1 LQLTLLEV
9 VPLFTI
15 REDPMRSRITAVAA
29 PTNKKSLIAQIA
41 LVLIASAASACVRT
55 ASSASATSETDSSA
69 VAIVAHPVTVST
81 RAWST
86 TASGIVHANT
96 TVDVAFEVAGKVANV
111 GPDEGQS
118 VRAGE
123 AIASLDPAAYRFAVE
138 QTSAGAERAARDR
151 DRNRPLLTAGSIS
164 PADMDHLETGARESA
179 AAADL
184 AKKRLADTRL
194 IAPMSGVIARRS
206 IEVGAMVAPG
216 QPAYTIVALDP
227 MRVRVG
233 VPESDIGRVTE
244 GAATTVRIPAL
255 DTSFTGRVSL
265 IGVAA
270 DPATRSYTVEISVP
284 NPARRLRDGMVAEA
298 TITTKATTSAIVVPA
313 SAVVHDA
320 TANSATV
327 VYVLDRDAAR
337 AHARRVIT
345 GAARG
350 DSLEITSGLDENDR
364 IVVAGQQRLREGA
377 AVKLVSPQSN
387 AVNGS
392 TKP

>member
-1 LQLTLLEV
+1 
-9 VPLFTI
+9 
-15 REDPMRSRITAVAA
+15 MRSRVTAVAA
-29 PTNKKSLIAQIA
+29 STNQKTLITSLARI
-41 LVLIASAASACVRT
+41 SAALGVVAATACVRT
-55 ASSASATSETDSSA
+55 AASATSEADSTA
-69 VAIVAHPVTVST
+69 VPVVAHPVALTT

-86 TASGIVHANT
+86 TASGVVHANT
-96 TVDVAFEVAGKVANV
+96 SVDVAFEVAGKIATI

-123 AIASLDPAAYRFAVE
+123 TIASLDPTAYRLTVD

-151 DRNRPLLTAGSIS
+151 DRNRPLLAAGSIS

-194 IAPMSGVIARRS
+194 TAPISGIIARRS

-233 VPESDIGRVTE
+233 VPESDVGRITE
-244 GAATTVRIPAL
+244 GATASVRIPAL

-270 DPATRSYTVEISVP
+270 DPATRSYTVEISVA
-284 NPARRLRDGMVAEA
+284 NPRRRLRDGMVAEA
-298 TITTKATTSAIVVPA
+298 SITTKATTSSMVVPA
-313 SAVVHDA
+313 SAVLHEG
-320 TANSATV
+320 TNNGATV

-337 AHARRVIT
+337 AHSRRVVT
-345 GAARG
+345 GAAHG
-350 DSLEITSGLDENDR
+350 DSLEIVSGLDVNDR
-364 IVVAGQQRLREGA
+364 VIVAGQQRLREGA
-377 AVKLVSPQSN
+377 PVKLVDVD
-387 AVNGS
+387 AKAKAITGS
-392 TKP
+392 AKP

>member
-1 LQLTLLEV
+1 
-9 VPLFTI
+9 
-15 REDPMRSRITAVAA
+15 MRSRITAVAA
-29 PTNKKSLIAQIA
+29 SVNQKSLIIRVA
-41 LVLIASAASACVRT
+41 LVLATSIAAACVRT
-55 ASSASATSETDSSA
+55 ASSATSEEADSTA
-69 VAIVAHPVTVST
+69 VAVVAHPVALTT

-111 GPDEGQS
+111 GPDEGQA

-123 AIASLDPAAYRFAVE
+123 PIASLDPTAYRLTVE
-138 QTSAGAERAARDR
+138 QTSAGAERAGRDR
-151 DRNRPLLTAGSIS
+151 DRNRPLLAAGSIS

-194 IAPMSGVIARRS
+194 SAPLTGVVARRS

-216 QPAYTIVALDP
+216 QPVYTIVALDP

-233 VPESDIGRVTE
+233 VPESDIGRITA
-244 GAATTVRIPAL
+244 GAAATVRIPAL
-255 DTSFTGRVSL
+255 DTSFAGRVSL

-270 DPATRSYTVEISVP
+270 DPTTRSYTVEISVP

-298 TITTKATTSAIVVPA
+298 MITTKATTSAIVVPA
-313 SAVVHDA
+313 AAVVHDA
-320 TANSATV
+320 TGNGATV

-337 AHARRVIT
+337 VHARRVTT
-345 GAARG
+345 GAAHA
-350 DSLEITSGLDENDR
+350 DSLEIASGLEVNDR
-364 IVVAGQQRLREGA
+364 VIVAGQQRLREGA
-377 AVKLVSPQSN
+377 AVKLIVTPAQSN
-387 AVNGS
+387 AGNGS
-392 TKP
+392 AKP